1 MNKPDTD
8 ECFTIDQTLSWII
21 HRDRSFPP
29 INRAQRRRAM
39 RELNKAIAEGDVEP
53 IILPDPTERPN

>member
-21 HRDRSFPP
+21 HRDYSFPP

-53 IILPDPTERPN
+53 IILPDATEKTH